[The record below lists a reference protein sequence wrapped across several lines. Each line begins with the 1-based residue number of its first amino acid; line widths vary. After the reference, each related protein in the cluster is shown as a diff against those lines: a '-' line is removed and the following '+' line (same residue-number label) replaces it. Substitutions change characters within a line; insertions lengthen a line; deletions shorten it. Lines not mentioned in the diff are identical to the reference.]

1 MATQAVLSHPGL
13 DRLGRS
19 YDAAG
24 ALFHSASVLVR
35 SWNGWSRMAVA
46 LESWNRAR
54 IESMAMQDPRVR
66 AEIQAAAQRMTHDDV
81 R

>member
-1 MATQAVLSHPGL
+1 MASQLALTHPGL

-19 YDAAG
+19 YHAAG
-24 ALFHSASVLVR
+24 ALALSTAASVR
-35 SWNGWSRMAVA
+35 GWKGWTLLASTID
-46 LESWNRAR
+46 SWNRAR

-66 AEIQAAAQRMTHDDV
+66 AELQAAAQRSTHDDV